1 MAGEPG
7 ERPEKDVKAQ
17 WVATFDAMEQLH
29 DLFKSLRVG
38 GFSESQALRI
48 VALVIIGGG
57 SSSEDTTSKPTT

>member
-1 MAGEPG
+1 MVGQPG
-7 ERPEKDVKAQ
+7 EAPEKDTKTQ
-17 WVATFDAMEQLH
+17 WTQMFDAMEQLH